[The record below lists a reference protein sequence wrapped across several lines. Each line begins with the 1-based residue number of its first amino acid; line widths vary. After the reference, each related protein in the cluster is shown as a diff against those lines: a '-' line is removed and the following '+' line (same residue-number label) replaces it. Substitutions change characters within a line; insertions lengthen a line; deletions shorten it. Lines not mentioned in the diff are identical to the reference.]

1 MTSARRLA
9 ASCLALLL
17 LISSA
22 TADPAADG
30 WDPAAWANEDV
41 IELRTQA
48 PGKEPHWFKV
58 WLVVID
64 GQLYVRLGTRAARR
78 FEENETRPKVTV
90 RIAEREFPAVVGTPA
105 PEMAEKVDAAMAEK
119 YWTDVFVRYFDH
131 PLTLRLAPE

>member
-105 PEMAEKVDAAMAEK
+105 PEMAGKVDAAMAEK